1 MPARYCQMGSIVA
14 KGAAFLGADE
24 GATRRRV

>member
-14 KGAAFLGADE
+14 KDAAFLGIDDGSTGR
-24 GATRRRV
+24 GA